1 MIFVPNTDPKG
12 NHLHLDKGYH
22 TAINPLAEVVY
33 TLDNQQPGLQKR
45 IGRDASG
52 NFSEITG
59 NILYGKTI
67 LEART
72 DTYASHEKD
81 LDEVDFF
88 ITPENGTE
96 TRLWQVKFTGDAV
109 NSDTG
114 NIEVLGHGSFTDS
127 ENLIR
132 QAVNEKCYPVYIS
145 EEECG
150 LDYFKYHFYTH
161 QRKGTNRADGINA
174 VVNDINDSAG
184 PVYPDGRYDLRI
196 NAKDIRGV
204 ETSETASVIV
214 DNFAPYV
221 KKLEVF
227 QNGQRIYNASWDN
240 ESGELKLS
248 PEGGERQTG
257 DIKAGELITIRA
269 EFSRLQD
276 ICSLLT

>member
-1 MIFVPNTDPKG
+1 M
-12 NHLHLDKGYH
+12 
-22 TAINPLAEVVY
+22 
-33 TLDNQQPGLQKR
+33 DNQQPGLQKR

-174 VVNDINDSAG
+174 VINDVNAADG

-196 NAKDIRGV
+196 NAKDIRGL
-204 ETSETASVIV
+204 EKSETASVIV

-269 EFSRLQD
+269 EFSEEMEEVTVQVQD
-276 ICSLLT
+276 SFVPMAPVDGMENRVWEGNCLLNIYSLNT